1 MGLDIFSETMQNRV
15 CRAITERK
23 ILKFYYRGTERV
35 VEPYIC
41 GIDGLDRE
49 VLLGFQTEE
58 RDYPVRSWGWRLFD
72 LREMSYLGVTRTEF
86 NTVRTTV
93 KPFNPM
99 NLKMKEVYCVV
110 ELAQSSVEWVTD
122 RRAA

>member
-1 MGLDIFSETMQNRV
+1 MQDRV
-15 CRAITERK
+15 CRAINERK

-41 GIDGLDRE
+41 GIDGLGRE
-49 VLLGFQTEE
+49 VLLGYQTEE

-72 LREMSYLGVTRTEF
+72 LKEMSYLGVTRTEF

-99 NLKMKEVYCVV
+99 NFKLKEVYC
-110 ELAQSSVEWVTD
+110 A
-122 RRAA
+122 

>member
-1 MGLDIFSETMQNRV
+1 MGLDIFSETMQDRV
-15 CRAITERK
+15 CRAINERK

-49 VLLGFQTEE
+49 VLLGFQTKE

-110 ELAQSSVEWVTD
+110 ELAQSPVEWVTD